1 MVVSVDGADLF
12 YTTRGSGVP
21 CIMPCTVGTS
31 VFERLTPP
39 PLTDHFQF
47 VYVDL
52 RGAGRSTGDPADLT
66 FDVLA
71 NDLDAVRAD
80 LDLPRV
86 AVLGYSI
93 MGAAALE
100 YGRRYP
106 ETVSRVIMA
115 GTPPT
120 GDLQAMVAASTAF
133 FAADGS
139 EERKAILQENMA
151 RLSPDTPPTQAIFA
165 QTPMR
170 FFDPRF
176 DAASLFAGSMFN
188 PRLFEHLLGTLTARW
203 SILAGMESLRVPI
216 LLAHGRYDYA
226 VPFTMWDGI
235 VDKVPNARRH
245 LFERSGHQPFFE
257 EPVRFAEVVLAWMS
271 ASAGKNRWP

>member
-1 MVVSVDGADLF
+1 MVVSVDGADVF
-12 YTTRGSGVP
+12 YTTRGNGVP
-21 CIMPCTVGTS
+21 CIVPCILGTS
-31 VFERLTPP
+31 VYERLTPS

-47 VYVDL
+47 VYVDM
-52 RGAGRSTGDPADLT
+52 RGAGQSTGDPADLT

-71 NDLDAVRAD
+71 NDLDAVRSD
-80 LDLPRV
+80 LGLARV

-93 MGAAALE
+93 MGVAALE

-106 ETVSRVIMA
+106 DTVSHVIMA

-120 GDLQAMVAASTAF
+120 GDLQAMVTASTAF

-139 EERKAILQENMA
+139 AERKAILQENMA
-151 RLSPDTPPTQAIFA
+151 RLSPDTPPTQAVFA

-176 DAASLFAGSMFN
+176 DAASLFAGSVFN
-188 PRLFEHLLGTLTARW
+188 PRVFGHFLGTLTARW
-203 SILAGMESLRVPI
+203 TILAGLESLRVPV
-216 LLAHGRYDYA
+216 LLAHGRYDYV

-235 VDKVPNARRH
+235 VDQVPNAHLH
-245 LFERSGHQPFFE
+245 LFERSGHQTFFE
-257 EPVRFAEVVLAWMS
+257 EPVRFAEVVLAWMARS
-271 ASAGKNRWP
+271 AKR

>member
-1 MVVSVDGADLF
+1 
-12 YTTRGSGVP
+12 
-21 CIMPCTVGTS
+21 MPCTVGTS
-31 VFERLTPP
+31 VFERLTPS

-66 FDVLA
+66 FDVLSS
-71 NDLDAVRAD
+71 DLEAVRID
-80 LDLPRV
+80 LGLPRV

-93 MGAAALE
+93 MGVAAVE
-100 YGRRYP
+100 YGRRCP
-106 ETVSRVIMA
+106 ETVSHVIMA

-120 GDLQAMVAASTAF
+120 GDLQAMLTASTAF

-139 EERKAILQENMA
+139 EERKTILQENMA
-151 RLSPDTPPTQAIFA
+151 RLSPDTPPPQAIFA

-188 PRLFEHLLGTLTARW
+188 PRVFEHFLGTLTARW
-203 SILAGMESLRVPI
+203 TILAGLESLRVPI

-235 VDKVPNARRH
+235 VDKVPNAHLH
-245 LFERSGHQPFFE
+245 LFERSGHQTFFE
-257 EPVRFAEVVLAWMS
+257 EPVRFAEVVLAWMARS
-271 ASAGKNRWP
+271 AATRRE

>member
-21 CIMPCTVGTS
+21 CIMPCILGTS
-31 VFERLTPP
+31 LYERLTPS

-47 VYVDL
+47 VYVDM
-52 RGAGRSTGDPADLT
+52 RGAGQSTGDPADLT

-80 LDLPRV
+80 LGLTRV

-106 ETVSRVIMA
+106 ETVSHVIMA

-120 GDLQAMVAASTAF
+120 GDLQAMAKASTAF

-151 RLSPDTPPTQAIFA
+151 RLPPDTPPTRAVFA

-176 DAASLFAGSMFN
+176 DAASLFAGSVFN
-188 PRLFEHLLGTLTARW
+188 PRVFEHLLGTLTARW
-203 SILAGMESLRVPI
+203 TILAGLESLRVPV
-216 LLAHGRYDYA
+216 LLAHGRYDYV

-235 VDKVPNARRH
+235 VDRMPNAHLH
-245 LFERSGHQPFFE
+245 LFERSGHQTFFE
-257 EPVRFAEVVLAWMS
+257 EPARFAEVVLAWMALS
-271 ASAGKNRWP
+271 PGTRQE

>member
-1 MVVSVDGADLF
+1 M
-12 YTTRGSGVP
+12 VP
-21 CIMPCTVGTS
+21 CILGTS
-31 VFERLTPP
+31 VYERLTPS

-47 VYVDL
+47 VYVDM
-52 RGAGRSTGDPADLT
+52 RGAGQSTGDPADLT
-66 FDVLA
+66 FDILA
-71 NDLDAVRAD
+71 SDLDAVRAD
-80 LDLPRV
+80 LALPRV

-100 YGRRYP
+100 YGRRCP
-106 ETVSRVIMA
+106 ETVSHVIMA

-120 GDLQAMVAASTAF
+120 GDLQAMVTASTAF

-151 RLSPDTPPTQAIFA
+151 GLSPDTPPTRAVFA

-188 PRLFEHLLGTLTARW
+188 PRVFEHILGTLTARW
-203 SILAGMESLRVPI
+203 TILAGLESLRVPV

-235 VDKVPNARRH
+235 VDKVPNAHLH
-245 LFERSGHQPFFE
+245 LFERSGHQTFFE
-257 EPVRFAEVVLAWMS
+257 EPVRFAEVVLAWMARS
-271 ASAGKNRWP
+271 AATRQE